1 MCSATTPMSGVAA
14 RMLNR
19 LQVRERQE
27 MNEARFNHD
36 HYLIRRKVLKLF
48 GGAFHIYDDQG
59 NLVLYSKMKAFKLR
73 EDIRLYSDESMGEEL
88 LAISARSWADFSTV
102 YDVRDAAGAA
112 VGSLQRKGFRSLFRD
127 RWTLMDATGREIG
140 MIQEDS
146 AVMAF
151 LRRTILEVLPQKYS
165 VTVGDREVATM
176 KQNFNPFVFKLRVDL
191 SGNRGSQ
198 LDPRLALAAGVLL
211 SAV

>member
-1 MCSATTPMSGVAA
+1 
-14 RMLNR
+14 
-19 LQVRERQE
+19 
-27 MNEARFNHD
+27 MNEIRFNHD

-48 GGAFHIYDDQG
+48 GGAFHIYDDHG

-73 EDIRLYSDESMGEEL
+73 EDIRLYSDESMSEEL
-88 LAISARSWADFSTV
+88 LAISARSWMDFSTV
-102 YDVRDAAGAA
+102 YDVNDAAGVS
-112 VGSLQRKGFRSLFRD
+112 VGSLQRQGFRSLFRD

-151 LRRTILEVLPQKYS
+151 LRRSILEVLPQKYS
-165 VTVGDREVATM
+165 VTVGGREVATM

-191 SGNRGSQ
+191 SGNRGGQ

-211 SAV
+211 SAVEGKQD